1 MSDIAH
7 IDSGKKQKG
16 VIQRMAERYGVD
28 EQKLFSTLKSTAF
41 RVPDGAPSNE
51 QMMALMVVADQ
62 YKLNPFLK
70 EIYAFPSQSG
80 IVPVVGVDGWARII
94 NEHPQFDGMDFE
106 QDAESCTCRMY
117 RKDRKHPIAVTE
129 FMEECRRGT
138 QPWKSHPRRMLRHK
152 AMIQCARIAFGFAGI
167 YDPDEA
173 ERISESQAAE
183 ARVEQKPA
191 RPERQALDD
200 GSFESKLGDWK
211 QAINQLGH
219 TPENIIATVESRYV
233 LTGEQKQRIHDLAVD
248 DAEFTES
255 EGENDAHT
263 ES

>member
-1 MSDIAH
+1 MNDIAH
-7 IDSGKKQKG
+7 IDKGKNQKG

-28 EQKLFSTLKSTAF
+28 EQKLFTTLKSTAF
-41 RVPDGAPSNE
+41 KVPDGAPSNE

-70 EIYAFPSQSG
+70 EIFAFPSQNG

-117 RKDRKHPIAVTE
+117 RKDRSHPIAVTE
-129 FMEECRRGT
+129 FMAECRRGT

-173 ERISESQAAE
+173 ERINEAQAQEVE
-183 ARVEQKPA
+183 ARPA
-191 RPERQALDD
+191 RPQREPYPENQFQNNIAAWRKAIQENGRTADDVLALV
-200 GSFESKLGDWK
+200 ESKY
-211 QAINQLGH
+211 
-219 TPENIIATVESRYV
+219 T
-233 LTGEQKQRIHDLAVD
+233 LTDEQRKTIRDLEIV
-248 DAEFTES
+248 DAETIDD
-255 EGENDAHT
+255 EGDDDAHT